1 MTVKVTRWTQVKWS
15 KEWYGRGR
23 GQPSGGEQKCGHCD
37 VRDREKTLYYFLKVH
52 FPEKK
57 KFYKIIFWG
66 NFFSRWTQ
74 HALVDF
80 FLMHIHEP
88 HTTISC
94 TSPRWILLRMKP
106 DTSGVNTVLIWATFG
121 STADAPRPR
130 PPCCR
135 SAVHSSLL
143 QTFIPDR
150 TWWEVC
156 LFQTNKEKVKSSTR
170 TNELHHWIF

>member
-1 MTVKVTRWTQVKWS
+1 MDEDEDGDNPLVGNRSVDTVTLGTERRHFIILSFIKS
-15 KEWYGRGR
+15 YF
-23 GQPSGGEQKCGHCD
+23 GG
-37 VRDREKTLYYFLKVH
+37 
-52 FPEKK
+52 
-57 KFYKIIFWG
+57 I
-66 NFFSRWTQ
+66 FFSGEHNMLW
-74 HALVDF
+74 LIF